1 MPYPTLVLAS
11 ASVARR
17 RLLHQAGLTFH
28 VCPSQFDEDA
38 VTITDPAELVN
49 TLALGKA
56 TAIANRIRNGEIP
69 DIDTH
74 CLVLG
79 CDSVLAFGGEIH
91 GKPDSPE
98 VAIARWQRMR
108 GRVGDLC
115 TGHALLD
122 LAQDQQLVCCRVTQ
136 VYFADITD
144 QQIET
149 YVATGEPMA
158 CAGGFAIEGM
168 GGFFVE
174 KLDGCHTNVIGL
186 SLPLFRQ
193 MLAELGYDITQFWQQ
208 RHL

>member
-1 MPYPTLVLAS
+1 MHDMGCPTLVLAS
-11 ASVARR
+11 ASPARR
-17 RLLHQAGLTFH
+17 RLLKQAGLEFH

-38 VTITDPAELVN
+38 VAIADPAELVN

-56 TAIANRIRNGEIP
+56 TAIADQICRG
-69 DIDTH
+69 DILGVDTD

-79 CDSVLAFGGEIH
+79 CDSVLAFGGEIY
-91 GKPDSPE
+91 GKPESSTE
-98 VAIARWQRMR
+98 AIVRWQRMR

-122 LAQDQQLVCCRVTQ
+122 LSQGRTLVCCRVTQ
-136 VYFADITD
+136 VYFAEVSN
-144 QQIET
+144 QQIES

-168 GGFFVE
+168 GGFFIE

-193 MLAELGYDITQFWQQ
+193 MLGDLGYDITTFW
-208 RHL
+208 R